1 MDHENAVKQ
10 QGQQGHMCGCGGPK
24 RGKQHAASE
33 TKSHDEASVGGT
45 ALDILDERFARG
57 EIERAEYEEK
67 KQLISQ
73 RAASPKADVRNPDQ
87 SSAAVLTNPGAAK
100 QHARRR

>member
-10 QGQQGHMCGCGGPK
+10 QHHMCGCGGPN
-24 RGKQHAASE
+24 RGKQHSGSE
-33 TKSHDEASVGGT
+33 AKFHDEGRVGGT

-57 EIERAEYEEK
+57 EIEKPEYEEK

-73 RAASPKADVRNPDQ
+73 RTAPPKAYVLNPDQ
-87 SSAAVLTNPGAAK
+87 SPATVQTRPGAAK
-100 QHARRR
+100 